1 MSRHRG
7 ASASCR
13 LFPSKRTFIS
23 AVCTSAKC
31 QLLTSRAQIYWA
43 LGSFTALARLSGPGA
58 SDVVPAEDANHP
70 LIFVDH
76 RQPAD
81 LQLFHVRGRLL
92 EVIILSAAMDA

>member
-31 QLLTSRAQIYWA
+31 QLLTSRAQA
-43 LGSFTALARLSGPGA
+43 LGSFTALARLSGPGT

>member
-1 MSRHRG
+1 M
-7 ASASCR
+7 
-13 LFPSKRTFIS
+13 P
-23 AVCTSAKC
+23 
-31 QLLTSRAQIYWA
+31 Y
-43 LGSFTALARLSGPGA
+43 LSGPGA